1 MLVSRTSDTPVATGR
16 ELIRMY
22 ALTTVT
28 SMLTGVTGYAVVL
41 GHGVTSGFASLIGLI
56 SFPVV
61 IMLAPLA
68 LISGLAAL
76 VETTRFATR
85 ATLRFGRS
93 FR

>member
-1 MLVSRTSDTPVATGR
+1 MLVSRTSDAPVTTGR
-16 ELIRMY
+16 ELMRIYAVTIASGALTGLAGY
-22 ALTTVT
+22 AL
-28 SMLTGVTGYAVVL
+28 VL
-41 GHGVTSGFASLIGLI
+41 GHGFTSLIGLI

-76 VETTRFATR
+76 IETTRFAMR